1 MPSFKPLVVHLFVNP
16 QTFRLYL
23 TEQHSGEGVMQPNGR
38 ASARSTHAEER
49 KYYKTAQGKLI
60 IDQHVQGT
68 VIEVLHTQR
77 FNGRNTLDK

>member
-1 MPSFKPLVVHLFVNP
+1 
-16 QTFRLYL
+16 
-23 TEQHSGEGVMQPNGR
+23 MQPNGR

-60 IDQHVQGT
+60 IDRHVQGT

-77 FNGRNTLDK
+77 FAREKHPRQVGQAY